1 MHFLC
6 KIFVG
11 SKALFIKSED
21 TTQRKIIDAFFL
33 IKNFFFSLY
42 KQILLAGC
50 RCVELDCWDGDD
62 GQPIIYHGHTLT
74 TKISFRDVVATISEY
89 AFVKSTLPVVLS
101 IENHCSLAQQQK
113 MAAIFRD
120 LLGDK
125 LVTTPVMENEVAL
138 PSPNML
144 RNRII
149 IKNKKISN
157 FKTSLQRTTTLE
169 ENNDNDEEYDSDFG
183 EDEYEDEQGE

>member
-1 MHFLC
+1 
-6 KIFVG
+6 
-11 SKALFIKSED
+11 
-21 TTQRKIIDAFFL
+21 
-33 IKNFFFSLY
+33 
-42 KQILLAGC
+42 
-50 RCVELDCWDGDD
+50 
-62 GQPIIYHGHTLT
+62 
-74 TKISFRDVVATISEY
+74 
-89 AFVKSTLPVVLS
+89 
-101 IENHCSLAQQQK
+101 

-157 FKTSLQRTTTLE
+157 FKASLQRTTTLE
-169 ENNDNDEEYDSDFG
+169 ENNDIEEEYDSDFG
-183 EDEYEDEQGE
+183 EDDYEDEQGKYSVPNVDSPFQKSIYFHKGDQNDTFQT